1 MAHHDVIDN
10 RHQLLVDEIARMLET
25 SDRARFAVGYLFIS
39 GLTPIGE
46 GLTHLKE
53 LRLLI
58 GNTTNR
64 QTIEQLAEAHR
75 RLDVVAEVAEVEAFP
90 KRAEA
95 AKIASST
102 ADNIGS

>member
-1 MAHHDVIDN
+1 MAQHDVIDN

-58 GNTTNR
+58 GNTTNHKS
-64 QTIEQLAEAHR
+64 IDQLAEATR
-75 RLDVVAEVAEVEAFP
+75 PTTLVANVADMKDF
-90 KRAEA
+90 
-95 AKIASST
+95 T
-102 ADNIGS
+102 